1 MKCQKSFNKRYIYI
15 YIFKLYNFQ
24 NDSFKISNLVKL
36 QNVTEKSYK
45 EEEEKEKSNT

>member
-1 MKCQKSFNKRYIYI
+1 MSEIVQQEDIYIYI

-45 EEEEKEKSNT
+45 EEEEKEKSNA